1 VLLAPSD
8 RRWEG
13 TAFTPSRPNIAK
25 ESRLHPNESCLY
37 FGAGGHPRNHP
48 QLGRGVC
55 RWRRASQYSRNF
67 ESYER
72 NKKECISIAAKC
84 INSQLNVRL
93 VPLVDLSGLAQRTKR
108 LRIAWVAG
116 SLPAPT

>member
-1 VLLAPSD
+1 MLLAPSD

-48 QLGRGVC
+48 QLGRGDAHHNTAETLKATNGV
-55 RWRRASQYSRNF
+55 RKSVSALPRNAST
-67 ESYER
+67 
-72 NKKECISIAAKC
+72 
-84 INSQLNVRL
+84 
-93 VPLVDLSGLAQRTKR
+93 LS
-108 LRIAWVAG
+108 
-116 SLPAPT
+116 